1 MKAILADGVVAHL
14 GEGPAL
20 FPDASMYWVDILQGD
35 VWRRVGQEPSQRVAR
50 YDHEVSK
57 VLPWRDGY
65 LVCGRESVLFR
76 GGGGRLVGETPL
88 HSERSNLRCSD
99 ATVAP
104 DGTVF
109 LGIIDRDLS
118 PGRSSL
124 VRLRLDGGVEEVVS
138 GADLSNGIAIHPDG
152 ESLLWIDSPS
162 QAIWRWAWS
171 GSSAQ
176 RFRFA
181 EIPEESGI
189 PDGLC
194 VDDSGRSYV
203 ALWGGG
209 GVLVIDSSGSPV
221 NRIEVGAPHVTSCA
235 FDAEDDLLIT
245 TAAVALGP
253 SELEE
258 YPGAGCLWR
267 VPQNELGRRGLEPQ
281 VATIT
286 PAREG

>member
-1 MKAILADGVVAHL
+1 MKAILADRVVAHL

-20 FPDASMYWVDILQGD
+20 FPDSSLYWVDILQGD
-35 VWRRVGQEPSQRVAR
+35 VWRRVGEEPSELVAR

-76 GGGGRLVGETPL
+76 DGGGRLVGETPL

-118 PGRSSL
+118 AGRSSL
-124 VRLRLDGGVEEVVS
+124 LRLRRDGGVDVVVS
-138 GADLSNGIAIHPDG
+138 GADLSNGITLHPDG
-152 ESLLWIDSPS
+152 GSLLWIDSRS
-162 QAIWRWAWS
+162 QAIWHWEWS
-171 GSSAQ
+171 GSSTQ
-176 RFRFA
+176 RYRFA
-181 EIPEESGI
+181 EVPAEAGV

-209 GVLVIDSSGSPV
+209 GVLVMDPSGSPED
-221 NRIEVGAPHVTSCA
+221 RIDVAVPHVTSCA

-253 SELEE
+253 SELEQ

-267 VPQNELGRRGLEPQ
+267 VPQSELGRRGLESQ

>member
-1 MKAILADGVVAHL
+1 MKAILADRVVAQL

-20 FPDASMYWVDILQGD
+20 FPDSSLNWVDILQGD
-35 VWRRVGQEPSQRVAR
+35 VWRRVGQEPSERVAR
-50 YDHEVSK
+50 FDHEVSK

-76 GGGGRLVGETPL
+76 DGGGRLVGETPL
-88 HSERSNLRCSD
+88 PSERSNLRCSD

-124 VRLRLDGGVEEVVS
+124 VRLRREGGFDVVVS
-138 GADLSNGIAIHPDG
+138 GADLSNGIALHPDG

-162 QAIWRWAWS
+162 QAIWRWEWS

-176 RFRFA
+176 RYRFA
-181 EIPEESGI
+181 EVPAESGV

-209 GVLVIDSSGSPV
+209 GVLVFDSSGSPEG
-221 NRIEVGAPHVTSCA
+221 RIEVGAPHVTSCA
-235 FDAEDDLLIT
+235 FDAQDDLLIT
-245 TAAVALGP
+245 TAAVALNP

-267 VPQNELGRRGLEPQ
+267 VPQSELGRRGLESQ